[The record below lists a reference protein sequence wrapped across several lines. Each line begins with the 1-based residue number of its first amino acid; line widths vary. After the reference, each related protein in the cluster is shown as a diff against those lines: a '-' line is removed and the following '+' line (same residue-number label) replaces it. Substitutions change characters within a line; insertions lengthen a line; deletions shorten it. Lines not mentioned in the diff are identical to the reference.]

1 MNKLAYLMA
10 ATGVSATEPINPLSA
25 ITDLKTL
32 FTWVTNVIIIVGLGI
47 VIVFLALG
55 FISFVT
61 SQGDKIKTEQAQK
74 WVTYAVL
81 GGIGLFAVYAI
92 KAVIYNIVGAE
103 VDTDTKR

>member
-1 MNKLAYLMA
+1 MSNLAYLMA
-10 ATGVSATEPINPLSA
+10 AA
-25 ITDLKTL
+25 IPSTSNVVDIAGITNLTTL
-32 FTWVTNVIIIVGLGI
+32 FTFVTNAIIIVGLGI

-81 GGIGLFAVYAI
+81 GGLGLFAVYAI
-92 KAVIYNIVGAE
+92 RAVIYSMVGAT
-103 VDTDTKR
+103 VNTTY

>member
-1 MNKLAYLMA
+1 MSKLAYSLA
-10 ATGVSATEPINPLSA
+10 AISTNDQINPLSG

-32 FTWVTNVIIIVGLGI
+32 FTFVTNAVIILGLGL
-47 VIVFLALG
+47 VVVFLALG

-61 SQGDKIKTEQAQK
+61 SQGDKVKTEQAQH

-92 KAVIYNIVGAE
+92 KAVILNIVGANN
-103 VDTDTKR
+103 DTVNI

>member
-1 MNKLAYLMA
+1 MSKLAYSIALVA
-10 ATGVSATEPINPLSA
+10 DNVINPLSG
-25 ITDLKTL
+25 ITNLKSL
-32 FTWVTNVIIIVGLGI
+32 FTWVTNLIIVFGMGV

-81 GGIGLFAVYAI
+81 GGVGLFAVYAI
-92 KAVIYNIVGAE
+92 KTVLYNLVGQDPNAFNA
-103 VDTDTKR
+103 

>member
-1 MNKLAYLMA
+1 MSKLAYLMA
-10 ATGVSATEPINPLSA
+10 VSTIPANEEINPLSQ

-32 FTWVTNVIIIVGLGI
+32 FTWITNGVIVIGLGI

-81 GGIGLFAVYAI
+81 GGVGLFAVYAI
-92 KAVIYNIVGAE
+92 KAVIYNIVGADAE
-103 VDTDTKR
+103 DTAV